1 LEIKTYRIIT
11 FGCQMNEHDSE
22 ALAGI
27 LEKMGYQ
34 RTESEEAD
42 LTLFNTCCVRENAAQ
57 RLYGH
62 VASLKR
68 IKKSKPRAI
77 IGVCGCLPQQ
87 PGEAEALM
95 RQLSHVD
102 LVFGTHNAHRLP
114 ELIARFRETGAP
126 VCEILAEGDVVEGLP
141 VRRASQLKAWVTIMH
156 GCNNFCSYCIVP
168 YVRGRE
174 KSRQMSD
181 ILRELGALGN
191 SGVREI
197 TLLGQN
203 VNSYG
208 KDLPGQ
214 PDFADLLQ
222 AANGVP
228 GIERIR
234 FQTSH
239 PRDVTTKLIQT
250 MADCEKVCE
259 HLHLPLQAGSD
270 RVLRLMNR
278 GYTATHYLNIV
289 DGLRK
294 AMPGISLTTDI
305 IVGFPGESAA
315 DFEDTLMMM
324 RTVRYDSAF
333 TFAYS
338 PRTGTPAAASN
349 EQVDAAVKKERLQ
362 QLINLQNGISLEL
375 NRAETGRTHEIL
387 VEGPSQ
393 REESVWIG
401 RTRSNKL
408 VHFNHEAGTEVE
420 VGQTIQIRITEGQT
434 HTLYG
439 TREI

>member
-1 LEIKTYRIIT
+1 METKTYRIVT

-22 ALAGI
+22 ILAGI

-34 RTESEEAD
+34 RTESDEAD
-42 LTLFNTCCVRENAAQ
+42 VTLFNTCCVRENAAQ

-68 IKKSKPRAI
+68 IKKTKPDAI

-87 PGEAEALM
+87 PGEAAALM
-95 RQLSHVD
+95 RQLAHVD
-102 LVFGTHNAHRLP
+102 LVFGTHNTHRLP
-114 ELIARFRETGAP
+114 ELIARFKETGKP
-126 VCEILAEGDVVEGLP
+126 ICEILAEGDVVEDIP
-141 VRRASQLKAWVTIMH
+141 VKRASQLKAWVTIMH

-181 ILRELGALGN
+181 ILAELSMLGN
-191 SGVREI
+191 AGVREV

-208 KDLPGQ
+208 KDLDGQ
-214 PDFADLLQ
+214 PDFADLLR

-278 GYTATHYLNIV
+278 GYTAAHYLNIV
-289 DGLRK
+289 DGLRH
-294 AMPGISLTTDI
+294 AMPEISLTTDI

-315 DFEDTLMMM
+315 DFEDTLAVMKA
-324 RTVRYDSAF
+324 VRYDSAF

-338 PRTGTPAAASN
+338 PRKGTPAAASN
-349 EQVDAAVKKERLQ
+349 EQVDAAIKQERLQ

-375 NRAETGRTHEIL
+375 NQAETGRVHEIL

-393 REESVWIG
+393 REETVWVG

-408 VHFNHEAGTEVE
+408 VHFNYEVGMA
-420 VGQTIQIRITEGQT
+420 VGQTIKVLITEGQT

-439 TREI
+439 TRQS

>member
-1 LEIKTYRIIT
+1 LETKTYRIIT

-68 IKKSKPRAI
+68 IKKSKPHAI

-87 PGEAEALM
+87 PGEAESLM
-95 RQLSHVD
+95 RQLPHVD
-102 LVFGTHNAHRLP
+102 LVFGTHNTHRLP
-114 ELIARFRETGAP
+114 ELIARIKETGKP
-126 VCEILAEGDVVEGLP
+126 VCEILDEGEVVENLP
-141 VRRASQLKAWVTIMH
+141 VRRESQLKAWVTIMH

-181 ILRELGALGN
+181 ILRELAVLGN
-191 SGVREI
+191 SGVKEV

-203 VNSYG
+203 VNFYG

-239 PRDVTTKLIQT
+239 PRDVTEKLIKT

-270 RVLRLMNR
+270 RILRLMNR
-278 GYTATHYLNIV
+278 GYTAEHYLKIV
-289 DGLRK
+289 DSLRK
-294 AMPGISLTTDI
+294 AMPEISLTTDI
-305 IVGFPGESAA
+305 IVGFPGESDA
-315 DFEDTLMMM
+315 DFEDTLAVV
-324 RTVRYDSAF
+324 RAVRYDSAF

-338 PRTGTPAAASN
+338 PRTGTPAAASA
-349 EQVDAAVKKERLQ
+349 EQIDEAVKKERLQ
-362 QLINLQNGISLEL
+362 QLIDLQNGISLEL
-375 NRAETGRTHEIL
+375 NQAETGRVYDIL
-387 VEGPSQ
+387 VEGRSQ
-393 REESVWIG
+393 REEAVWVG
-401 RTRSNKL
+401 RTRTNKL
-408 VHFNHEAGTEVE
+408 VHFNYEAGTEV
-420 VGQTIQIRITEGQT
+420 GQTIKVRITEGQT

-439 TREI
+439 RIAR